1 MILTESLRGAGR
13 ASIPT
18 DLSDEGSG
26 GSPPL
31 RLYRRLRM
39 ARRYLISYYQCLLQ
53 PDLCRNVKTYCA
65 FLGHGRSGST
75 VVSALLDAHR
85 QIILGDRVSVLGHL
99 AAGFSRDQVF
109 RVLLTN
115 SGLVAS
121 RGQIKGGRDGRTY
134 SYAVPGQW
142 QGRFENLQVIGSR
155 NAGPFTRRIG
165 SDPRLLDLLRQSM
178 TGLSLKFIQVIRNPF
193 DVISTMN
200 LRSGRE
206 LSNGIHEYFLR
217 CESVARAEERID
229 PSDLFRVRHE
239 TFLERPQFWLSAMCG
254 FLGLEASGDYL
265 DACSGILYKSPSQ
278 TRSKVP
284 WTPELIASVHRQIM
298 EFDFLEGYSFET

>member
-1 MILTESLRGAGR
+1 MILTESLRGAWR

-31 RLYRRLRM
+31 RLYKRLRM
-39 ARRYLISYYQCLLQ
+39 ARRYLLSYSQCLLQ

-85 QIILGDRVSVLGHL
+85 QIILADRVSVIGHL
-99 AAGFSRDQVF
+99 SAGFSRDQVF

-115 SGLVAS
+115 SDLVAS
-121 RGQIKGGRDGRTY
+121 RGRIKGGRDGRTY

-155 NAGPFTRRIG
+155 NAGPFTSLIG

-178 TGLSLKFIQVIRNPF
+178 AGLSIKFIQVIRNPF
-193 DVISTMN
+193 DVISTMH

-206 LSNGIHEYFLR
+206 LSDGIQVYFSR
-217 CESVARAEERID
+217 CESVARIEKRID

-239 TFLERPQFWLSAMCG
+239 TFLQRPQFWLGAMCG

-278 TRSKVP
+278 TRPKVP
-284 WTPELIASVHRQIM
+284 WTPELIASVHRRIK